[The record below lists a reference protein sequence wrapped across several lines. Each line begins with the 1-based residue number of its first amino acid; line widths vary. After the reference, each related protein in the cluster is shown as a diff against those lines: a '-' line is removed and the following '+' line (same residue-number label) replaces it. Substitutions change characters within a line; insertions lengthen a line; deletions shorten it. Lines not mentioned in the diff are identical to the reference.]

1 MILYK
6 KKLQVDKE
14 DFQLE
19 TTELYYFFEVV
30 KMEPKKNNHPDFQIW
45 IRWLRRTA
53 IFSN

>member
-30 KMEPKKNNHPDFQIW
+30 KMEPKKKQPPGFPDLNPLAEAYGNI
-45 IRWLRRTA
+45 
-53 IFSN
+53 